1 MTCSTKTI
9 IITVSI
15 SVISTLVLLFLIG
28 WIYLKSGSSGGGGQG
43 DGGVWTGQ
51 WTTVPG
57 NGKAGTDARASIT
70 MAPLSGNVQN
80 PFIDANGDEITPPT
94 YDDLR
99 NTLTVQQ
106 KKDCEEDPYGENAP
120 PFILKGSFYLGNL
133 DPSTRGLPDNL
144 KDTAMATDCY
154 FRIINGKYQMWSPQ
168 LSSFVDTAGGR
179 SKGQMLFPPDSVT
192 DKLWDITSD
201 GADLSTHGGR
211 SANTYSVI
219 EDNIS
224 PTRIPDSAFTDEQK
238 SWINYS
244 VQSTKSKTRNVS
256 FKSIIPSLFNYGVS
270 IP

>member
-15 SVISTLVLLFLIG
+15 SIFSTLVLLLLIG

-43 DGGVWTGQ
+43 DGSIWTGQ

-80 PFIDANGDEITPPT
+80 PFIDANGSEITPPT
-94 YDDLR
+94 YNDLR
-99 NTLTVQQ
+99 DTLTGQQ
-106 KKDCEEDPYGENAP
+106 KIDCEDDPYGENAP

-133 DPSTRGLPDNL
+133 DPSTRLLPDNL
-144 KDTAMATDCY
+144 KNTAMATDCY
-154 FRIINGKYQMWSPQ
+154 FRIINGKYQMWSSQ
-168 LSSFVDTAGGR
+168 LSSFVGAIGGR
-179 SKGQMLFPPDSVT
+179 SKGQMLFPPDSDT
-192 DKLWDITSD
+192 NKLWDITSD
-201 GADLSTHGGR
+201 GADLGTHA
-211 SANTYSVI
+211 SNPNTYSVI

-224 PTRIPDSAFTDEQK
+224 PAQIPDTAFDTEEKK
-238 SWINYS
+238 SWITYTVPTSKRNIS
-244 VQSTKSKTRNVS
+244 LRST
-256 FKSIIPSLFNYGVS
+256 IPSLLGYRGVS

>member
-15 SVISTLVLLFLIG
+15 SIISTLVLLFLIG
-28 WIYLKSGSSGGGGQG
+28 WIYLKSGSSGGGQG
-43 DGGVWTGQ
+43 DGSVWTGQ

-57 NGKAGTDARASIT
+57 NGNGGADARASIT

-80 PFIDANGDEITPPT
+80 PFIDANGAQITPPT

-99 NTLTVQQ
+99 DTLTGQQ
-106 KKDCEEDPYGENAP
+106 KMDCEDDPYGENAP

-133 DPSTRGLPDNL
+133 DPSNPKIPDNL

-154 FRIINGKYQMWSPQ
+154 FRIINGKYQMWSSQ

-179 SKGQMLFPPDSVT
+179 SKGQMLFPPDSDT
-192 DKLWDITSD
+192 NKLWDITSD
-201 GADLSTHGGR
+201 GADLGTHGNR
-211 SANTYSVI
+211 PNTYSVI

-224 PTRIPDSAFTDEQK
+224 PAQIPDTAFDTEEKK
-238 SWINYS
+238 SWITYTVNET
-244 VQSTKSKTRNVS
+244 TKSNNFPIVPL
-256 FKSIIPSLFNYGVS
+256 IPYLNKYRIS

>member
-15 SVISTLVLLFLIG
+15 SVFSTLVLLFLIG

-43 DGGVWTGQ
+43 EGGVWTGQ

-57 NGKAGTDARASIT
+57 NGKGGTDARASIT

-94 YDDLR
+94 YNDLR
-99 NTLTVQQ
+99 ETLTGQQ
-106 KKDCEEDPYGENAP
+106 KIDCEDDPYGPNAP

-133 DPSTRGLPDNL
+133 DPPTLPLPPNL

-154 FRIINGKYQMWSPQ
+154 FRIINGKYQMWSSQ

-179 SKGQMLFPPDSVT
+179 SKGQMLFPPDSDT
-192 DKLWDITSD
+192 TKLWDITSD
-201 GADLSTHGGR
+201 GADLGTHGDR
-211 SANTYSVI
+211 PNTYSVI

-224 PTRIPDSAFTDEQK
+224 PAQIPDTAFDTDEKK
-238 SWINYS
+238 SWISYT
-244 VQSTKSKTRNVS
+244 VQSKSKNKNVS
-256 FKSIIPSLFNYGVS
+256 FKSIIPGLLGYRFS